1 MDLPKNAFKAAIQEG
16 RPQVGLWCSI
26 PDPAV
31 AEMLA
36 NTGYDWMMFDTE
48 HSPMDPL
55 SVQPMLQAIA
65 PYPVSAMVRPTG
77 LDPFQIKKFLDA
89 GAQSIL
95 IPYVQTPEEAALAV
109 ASVTYPPQGIRG
121 VAGVT
126 RATRWGA
133 VKDYAARARDEICL
147 MVQIETKAGLD
158 RLEDIAAMPGIN
170 GIFVGPAD
178 LAASLGYPGQ
188 NGHPEVRA
196 ACADAI
202 RRIRKA
208 GLPAG
213 FLSPD
218 DSLLEEM
225 VAAGSVFT
233 AVDLDVTIL
242 RRGAIARAA
251 EWKAKAG

>member
-1 MDLPKNAFKAAIQEG
+1 MDLPRNEFKAAIREG

-26 PDPAV
+26 PDPTV

-36 NTGYDWMMFDTE
+36 NTGYDWMLFDTE

-55 SVQPMLQAIA
+55 SVQPMLQAVA
-65 PYPVSAMVRPTG
+65 PYPVSALVRPTG
-77 LDPFQIKKFLDA
+77 LDVLQIKKFLDA

-95 IPYVQTPEEAALAV
+95 IPYIQTPEEAALAV
-109 ASVTYPPQGIRG
+109 AAATYPPEGIRG
-121 VAGVT
+121 VAGAT

-133 VKDYAARARDEICL
+133 VDGYAAKAREEICV
-147 MVQIETKAGLD
+147 MVQIETKAALD
-158 RLEDIAAMPGIN
+158 RLEEIAAVPGID
-170 GIFVGPAD
+170 GVFVGPAD

-208 GLPAG
+208 GQPAG

-233 AVDLDVTIL
+233 AVDVDMAVL
-242 RRGAIARAA
+242 RRGALGRAA
-251 EWKAKAG
+251 EWKAKT

>member
-1 MDLPKNAFKAAIQEG
+1 MDLPENRFKAALREG
-16 RPQVGLWCSI
+16 RPQTGLWCSI
-26 PDPAV
+26 PDPGL

-36 NTGYDWMMFDTE
+36 TCGYDWLMFDTE

-55 SVQPMLQAIA
+55 SVQPMLQAVA
-65 PYPVSAMVRPTG
+65 AYPVSALVRPTG
-77 LDPFQIKKFLDA
+77 LDVLQIKKFLDS
-89 GAQSIL
+89 GAQNIL

-109 ASVTYPPQGIRG
+109 AAAAYPPEGIRG

-133 VKDYAARARDEICL
+133 VQGYHARARDEIC
-147 MVQIETKAGLD
+147 MMIQIETKQGLD
-158 RLEDIAAMPGIN
+158 RLEEIAAVPGLD
-170 GIFVGPAD
+170 GIFVGPSD
-178 LAASLGYPGQ
+178 LAASLGHPGQ
-188 NGHPEVRA
+188 NTHPEVRA

-202 RRIRKA
+202 RRIRAA

-225 VAAGSVFT
+225 IDAGSLFT

-242 RRGAIARAA
+242 RRGAIARAQQWTGRA
-251 EWKAKAG
+251 